1 MFGDFIDT
9 YLVDISDRDCS
20 KNPCKDVSQN
30 WKLSEPNH
38 PLSACTTSSKALT
51 VAIQLS
57 LALQH
62 GSSLSLTVALHTLL
76 LTAEMIDVKEFGHHE
91 WNSNSCPSKLHVY
104 ASNYGD

>member
-1 MFGDFIDT
+1 MQVKNET
-9 YLVDISDRDCS
+9 HRSQTIS
-20 KNPCKDVSQN
+20 VQ
-30 WKLSEPNH
+30 H
-38 PLSACTTSSKALT
+38 VYTTSSKALT
-51 VAIQLS
+51 VTTQLS

-91 WNSNSCPSKLHVY
+91 WNSNSCPSKVHVY